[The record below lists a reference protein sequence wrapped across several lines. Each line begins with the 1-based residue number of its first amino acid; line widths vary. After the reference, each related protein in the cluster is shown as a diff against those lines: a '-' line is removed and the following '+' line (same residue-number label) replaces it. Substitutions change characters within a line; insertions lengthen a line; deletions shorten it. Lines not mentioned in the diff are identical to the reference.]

1 MLKIYFF
8 GKLHFTLNGEPFH
21 LQARRSITLLFIYL
35 ALFAETAIPR
45 ATLAELLYADSRQE
59 PRTRLRKNL
68 HRLRTLLPT
77 GTRWLIE
84 ENQMVQWNSAAA
96 YWCDVHAFES
106 LRRDPATRV
115 EALALYT
122 GDLLEGFEEPWIQ
135 EKRAQ
140 LKQQL
145 LRGLDELTAQARA
158 QHRLA
163 QARSYA
169 ALALNHDPYNEILLR
184 ELMLLDLENQNRAS
198 ALNVYKQFQARLRR
212 DGAEPMPETVALYE
226 QILRNETAHRV
237 STLRQSYKD
246 RATRATRTRMHP
258 DDLAF
263 FGRERELQKLAERWE
278 RARAGEGGIFLVSGE
293 GGIGKSRL
301 LAELEHNLRAQGTRV
316 LNGSTQS
323 PERVSYQ
330 PFVEAFRSALVY
342 LAQLRSE
349 PQALA
354 ALTVLVPEIRQRHPK
369 LPSLSKLDT
378 ARERTRLFDSFTRV
392 VLALARAQPLLILLE
407 DLHRAGADTIA
418 LLEWLAPN
426 LNQEP
431 VLIIG
436 TYREEDAP
444 RTAPLRSWRARVEKK
459 SVPETLALERLDKE
473 PVFEMAAA
481 LGYST
486 NVANALY
493 QMSEG
498 VPLYIAETLR
508 EWTENGASNLGEMD
522 SAIRTSAPQRVGQRS
537 ARLSSPAQTFL
548 ETAAV
553 LGDMF
558 SFEAVR
564 DTLGWQESRALDA
577 LNELLD
583 HQWIGEALEPTHGN
597 YAFNHH
603 LIRTSLY
610 EKIPAAQ
617 RTRRHDRAARVLQDM
632 YQSRLNEWA
641 AEIARHYDA
650 GGNAARAVPF
660 YERAAQA
667 SRAVFAD
674 RDALEHLS
682 RALELSHEPRKRFE
696 LGLQREELYSRLG
709 ERDKQKDELDV
720 LRALTQELNEDDA
733 HCTVLERRLLYH
745 RALGE
750 RDLERETIETFAAH
764 AKASQLDLWQTRA
777 QRHRAE
783 FEMTVSNFEEALA
796 QAQHALAQFS
806 AHGDHRGQIE
816 CYCLMAQIAAHRGQ
830 EQSVYELLERARAL
844 ARDNQ
849 SLVLQTLRAAS
860 IVAHEHGEYRTA
872 RAFANEMLTLARAIG
887 DREAEADAHWKLGN
901 AENRLFLVEDATR
914 DYTRALELF
923 ERLNKR
929 QGRGAILI
937 GWSSFS
943 IRLGRFQET
952 LQHARAAFEIFQAL
966 QDVRGMGAALSNLA
980 YAQYYLGESA
990 AARAATEQI
999 LALTEN
1005 NALKAIRANG
1015 LVMQGW
1021 VERQSGNFTRAI
1033 ELIQQGIELR
1043 RSIRAKN
1050 DLVTDLRDLALTYL
1064 ASGDTVS
1071 ARATVQE
1078 MRAGYQEIEAD
1089 TSEAPTILWAAAL
1102 VFRACGETETALAH
1116 LEQAQR
1122 MLSAQADGIPDEDV
1136 RTTFLQIPEH
1146 RAIQRAYF
1154 EKIWT

>member
-1 MLKIYFF
+1 MLQIYFF

-21 LQARRSITLLFIYL
+21 LHARRSVTLLFIYL

-45 ATLAELLYADSRQE
+45 ATLAEVLYADGLEE
-59 PRTRLRKNL
+59 PRTKLRKNL

-84 ENQMVQWNSAAA
+84 ENQMVQWNAAAA

-122 GDLLEGFEEPWIQ
+122 GDLLEGYEEPWIQ
-135 EKRAQ
+135 EKRAL

-158 QHRLA
+158 QHHLA

-169 ALALNHDPYNEILLR
+169 ARAFNHDPYNEILVR

-226 QILRNETAHRV
+226 QILRNETAQRV
-237 STLRQSYKD
+237 STSRQSYKD
-246 RATRATRTRMHP
+246 RTTRATRTRTHP

-316 LNGSTQS
+316 LNGSTQF

-342 LAQLRSE
+342 LAHLRSE

-354 ALTVLVPEIRQRHPK
+354 ALTVLVPEIRQRQPK
-369 LPSLSKLDT
+369 LPTLSKLD
-378 ARERTRLFDSFTRV
+378 ASRERTRLFDSFTRV
-392 VLALARAQPLLILLE
+392 VLALARTQPLLILLE

-436 TYREEDAP
+436 TYRDEDAP
-444 RTAPLRSWRARVEKK
+444 RTAPLRAWRTRVEKK
-459 SVPETLALERLDKE
+459 SAPETLALERLEIE

-481 LGYST
+481 LGYSAD
-486 NVANALY
+486 VASALY

-508 EWTENGASNLGEMD
+508 EWTENGTSNLGEMD
-522 SAIRTSAPQRVGQRS
+522 SVIRTNAPQRVGQRS
-537 ARLSSPAQTFL
+537 ARLSNPAQTFL

-564 DTLGWQESRALDA
+564 DTLGWHESRALDA

-632 YQSRLNEWA
+632 YQPRLNEWA

-674 RDALEHLS
+674 RDALEHLT

-696 LGLQREELYSRLG
+696 LGLQREEIYSRLG
-709 ERDKQKDELDV
+709 ERDKQKDELD
-720 LRALTQELNEDDA
+720 ALLGLAKELNDVERY
-733 HCTVLERRLLYH
+733 CVTLERRLLYH

-750 RDLERETIETFAAH
+750 RELERQAIELLATNAMPPFE
-764 AKASQLDLWQTRA
+764 LWRARA

-783 FEMTVSNFEEALA
+783 YEMTVSHFEEALSEA
-796 QAQHALAQFS
+796 EHALAQFS
-806 AHGDHRGQIE
+806 AHDDQRGQIE

-914 DYTRALELF
+914 DYARALELF

-952 LQHARAAFEIFQAL
+952 LQHARAAFEIFESL
-966 QDVRGMGAALSNLA
+966 QDARGMGTALSNLA
-980 YAQYYLGESA
+980 YAHHYLGEYA
-990 AARAATEQI
+990 AARAATERI

-1021 VERQSGNFTRAI
+1021 VERAEGHFANAL

-1078 MRAGYQEIEAD
+1078 MRAGYQEIEPD
-1089 TSEAPTILWAAAL
+1089 TSEAPTILWAAAQ
-1102 VFRACGETETALAH
+1102 VFRACGEAETALAH
-1116 LEQAQR
+1116 LEQAWR
-1122 MLSAQADGIPDEDV
+1122 MLGAQADGIPDENV
-1136 RTTFLQIPEH
+1136 RTTFLEIPEH